1 MTEDAQHRTP
11 GDGPRCALYVVATP
25 IGNLGDITLRA
36 LEVLRSVDLIAAEDT
51 RTTGRLLKHF
61 AIDKPLLAVHAH
73 NERRS
78 CVRIVDAL
86 RSGRSVALT
95 TDAGT
100 PGISDPGAILVA
112 EVRRSGFDAIPVPG
126 PSALTAAW
134 SVAGR
139 LGGGFLFHGFLPSKG
154 GERRRV
160 LETLANVSYPLI
172 FYEAP
177 HRILDAARDLCAVLG
192 AHRDIVLVRELTKI
206 FETVHQATLGEL
218 EAWLTEDANRQRG
231 EFVLIVSGA
240 QSEAAPEVARAQAAL
255 QILLQEL
262 PAGQSAR
269 LASLMFGVPRK
280 ALYDSAV
287 RIRGGR

>member
-36 LEVLRSVDLIAAEDT
+36 LEVLRSVDLVAAEDT
-51 RTTGRLLKHF
+51 RNTGRLLKHF
-61 AIDKPLLAVHAH
+61 GIGKPLLAVHAH

-78 CVRIVDAL
+78 CARIVDAL

-100 PGISDPGAILVA
+100 PGISDPGAILVG

-134 SVAGR
+134 SVAGQP
-139 LGGGFLFHGFLPSKG
+139 GGGFLFHGFLPSKS

-160 LETLANVSYPLI
+160 LRTLANVSYPLI

-177 HRILDAARDLCAVLG
+177 HRILETARDLREALG

-206 FETVHQATLGEL
+206 FETVRRTTLGEV
-218 EAWLTEDANRQRG
+218 EAWLTADANRQRG
-231 EFVLIVSGA
+231 EFVLIVSGV
-240 QSEAAPEVARAQAAL
+240 QGDAAPELARAQAAL
-255 QILLQEL
+255 VVLLQEL
-262 PAGQSAR
+262 PAAQSAR
-269 LASLMFGVPRK
+269 LAALMFGVPRK

-287 RIRGGR
+287 KIRGRE

>member
-1 MTEDAQHRTP
+1 M
-11 GDGPRCALYVVATP
+11 
-25 IGNLGDITLRA
+25 
-36 LEVLRSVDLIAAEDT
+36 RSVDWVAAEDT
-51 RTTGRLLKHF
+51 RNTGRLLKHF
-61 AIDKPLLAVHAH
+61 GIDKPLLAVHAH

-78 CVRIVDAL
+78 CARIVDAL

-134 SVAGR
+134 SVAGQP
-139 LGGGFLFHGFLPSKG
+139 GGGFLFHGFLPPKS

-160 LETLANVSYPLI
+160 LRTLANISYPLI

-177 HRILDAARDLCAVLG
+177 HRILETAGDLREALG
-192 AHRDIVLVRELTKI
+192 AYRDIVLVRELTKI
-206 FETVHQATLGEL
+206 FETVFRTTLGEL
-218 EAWLTEDANRQRG
+218 EAWLTVDANRQRG

-240 QSEAAPEVARAQAAL
+240 QSEAAPELARAQAAL
-255 QILLQEL
+255 EVLLQEL
-262 PAGQSAR
+262 PAAQSAR

-280 ALYDSAV
+280 SLYDSAV
-287 RIRGGR
+287 RIRDRE